1 MRRYMKRPTAKA
13 KAIDL
18 KKDKMIIGGLALLAG
33 LMAMAFFS
41 TSAHA
46 KVPHSWSSYSVGED
60 EIKLPFQL
68 KSQKL
73 GH

>member
-1 MRRYMKRPTAKA
+1 MKRPMTKVKA

-18 KKDKMIIGGLALLAG
+18 TKDKMIWGGIALLAG
-33 LMAMAFFS
+33 LMAAALFAS
-41 TSAHA
+41 NSQAT
-46 KVPHSWSSYSVGED
+46 VPTWSSYSVGED
-60 EIKLPFQL
+60 EVKLPFKL

>member
-1 MRRYMKRPTAKA
+1 MKRPTTKA

-33 LMAMAFFS
+33 LMAMALFS
-41 TSAHA
+41 ASAQA

-60 EIKLPFQL
+60 EIKVPFQL

>member
-1 MRRYMKRPTAKA
+1 MKRPIATAKT

-18 KKDKMIIGGLALLAG
+18 TKDKIILGSLALLAG
-33 LMAMAFFS
+33 LMALAVFS
-41 TSAHA
+41 SSSEA
-46 KVPHSWSSYSVGED
+46 KVPAWSSYCVGEG
-60 EIKLPFQL
+60 EVKLPFKL

>member
-1 MRRYMKRPTAKA
+1 MKRPTAKA
-13 KAIDL
+13 KVIDL

-33 LMAMAFFS
+33 LMALALFS
-41 TSAHA
+41 SSVQA

-68 KSQKL
+68 KSQMA